1 MTTIVEQDP
10 VLAEVFRS
18 ALDGRASV
26 LSSLDD
32 IEEHLRRH
40 GDDLVVILGPS
51 VRSEAAADFGR
62 RHRISRPPLGVI
74 LVRSAVDHVVLADA
88 LRSGMSEVVETS
100 DSAGLR
106 DAVRRAEDLSH
117 AMAEGLEQPTD
128 DGGRG
133 GSLITVFSTKG
144 GVGKSFLATNLGAAL
159 ADQGRRV
166 CIVDLDVH
174 CGDVAIMLQLTPLH
188 SLADLSQL
196 SGVIDTSGVD
206 SLLTDH
212 SEGLTVLAAPVQLG
226 SPVPAEPI
234 GSLLETLKGM
244 FDVVVVDTSGM
255 FDDYVLPALDN
266 SDQLVL
272 VGTLDIPALKSL
284 KLAVGTL
291 DLLNLSRERWR
302 FVLNRADSKVGLSA
316 GEFEETLGLKAD
328 ITLPTSRDVLMAVN
342 RGEVIVRSDKG
353 HQISKTLVTFA
364 QSLARQ
370 PEAPATATDTSAR
383 PTHARRGAPRR
394 GLLSRKGA

>member
-1 MTTIVEQDP
+1 MTTVVEQDP
-10 VLAEVFRS
+10 VLAEVLRS
-18 ALDGRASV
+18 TVGSDV
-26 LSSLDD
+26 TVVPSLDR
-32 IEEHLRRH
+32 IEDHLRSH
-40 GDDLVVILGPS
+40 PVELVVVLGPS
-51 VRSEAAADFGR
+51 VGLEAAAAFA
-62 RHRISRPPLGVI
+62 RHNRILRPALGVI
-74 LVRSAVDHVVLADA
+74 LVRPTVDQTVLADA
-88 LRSGMSEVVETS
+88 LRSGMSEVVETG
-100 DSAGLR
+100 DATGLR
-106 DAVRRAEDLSH
+106 EAVRRAGDVARALSDNIDR
-117 AMAEGLEQPTD
+117 AAEPGD
-128 DGGRG
+128 K

-144 GVGKSFLATNLGAAL
+144 GVGKSFLATNLGTAL
-159 ADQGRRV
+159 ADQGRSV

-196 SGVIDTSGVD
+196 SGGIDTSGVE

-226 SPVPAEPI
+226 APVPAEPI

-244 FDVVVVDTSGM
+244 FDFVVVDTSGM

-291 DLLNLSRERWR
+291 DLLNLPRERWR

-328 ITLPTSRDVLMAVN
+328 VALPTSRDVLMAVN

-353 HQISKTLVTFA
+353 HQISKSLVAFA
-364 QSLARQ
+364 HSLARQ
-370 PEAPATATDTSAR
+370 QEAPATATDNSSR

>member
-18 ALDGRASV
+18 GLDGRASV

-32 IEEHLRRH
+32 IDEHLRRH
-40 GDDLVVILGPS
+40 PDDLVVVLGPS
-51 VRSEAAADFGR
+51 VRSEAAAEFGR
-62 RHRISRPPLGVI
+62 RNRISRPALGVI
-74 LVRSAVDHVVLADA
+74 LVRPTVDHVVLADA

-100 DSAGLR
+100 DSSGLR
-106 DAVRRAEDLSH
+106 DAVRRAEDLSR

-128 DGGRG
+128 GGRAG
-133 GSLITVFSTKG
+133 LLVTVFSTKG

-166 CIVDLDVH
+166 CIVDLDVN

-196 SGVIDTSGVD
+196 SGGIDTSGVE
-206 SLLTDH
+206 SLLTEH
-212 SEGLTVLAAPVQLG
+212 SEGLSVLAAPVQLG

-244 FDVVVVDTSGM
+244 FDVVVVDTSGV
-255 FDDYVLPALDN
+255 FDDYVLPALDT

-291 DLLNLSRERWR
+291 DLLNLPRERWR

-316 GEFEETLGLKAD
+316 GEFEETLGLEAD
-328 ITLPTSRDVLMAVN
+328 ITLPTSRDVLTAVN
-342 RGEVIVRSDKG
+342 RGDVIVRSSKG
-353 HQISKTLVTFA
+353 HPISKTLVAFA
-364 QSLARQ
+364 QSLAHQ
-370 PEAPATATDTSAR
+370 PEAPGTGTDTPSR
-383 PTHARRGAPRR
+383 PSHARRGGPRR